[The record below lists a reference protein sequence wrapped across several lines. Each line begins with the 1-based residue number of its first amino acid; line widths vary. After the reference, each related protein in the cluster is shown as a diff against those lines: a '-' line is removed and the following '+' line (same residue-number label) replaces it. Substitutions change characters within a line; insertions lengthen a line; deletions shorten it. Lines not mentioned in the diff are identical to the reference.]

1 LKNSKVLVYNIDWS
15 LNEKEIEIN
24 LNNGYPILYITQ
36 LKNNNLIACDP
47 INVYFYSLGKF
58 KSKLICRPNMND
70 KVKKVVQLSDKE
82 NLIVCEDSIKIIEEK
97 DEKNHKYEIKD
108 LKLGK
113 YNNLIIS
120 SNRIV
125 VTNLNRIEI
134 YEYNNK
140 KLINIDN
147 IEFNAIDSIYSLI
160 YFDNIVVALGKD
172 KFYLFDIKSL
182 DSEEHPH
189 QINTLSHIR
198 KIDMNSFL
206 IWNDF
211 GNIIYYEYNKYN
223 ENQLKYNDMKYNE
236 NLLIY
241 NDMES
246 NENQLNNNMK
256 FNENQL
262 KYNNMKFNE
271 NQLFYINTKQITS
284 IIKLDDGSLI
294 ITNDSIGNK
303 KKKKIMEK
311 KKMEKNVP

>member
-1 LKNSKVLVYNIDWS
+1 
-15 LNEKEIEIN
+15 
-24 LNNGYPILYITQ
+24 
-36 LKNNNLIACDP
+36 
-47 INVYFYSLGKF
+47 
-58 KSKLICRPNMND
+58 MND
-70 KVKKVVQLSDKE
+70 RVKKVVQLNDKE
-82 NLIVCEDSIKIIEEK
+82 IIILCEDSIKLIDENFKIICLKKEK
-97 DEKNHKYEIKD
+97 CND
-108 LKLGK
+108 
-113 YNNLIIS
+113 LIIS

-189 QINTLSHIR
+189 QINTLSHIW

-303 KKKKIMEK
+303 KKKENNGEEEDGENCTLI
-311 KKMEKNVP
+311 

>member
-1 LKNSKVLVYNIDWS
+1 
-15 LNEKEIEIN
+15 
-24 LNNGYPILYITQ
+24 
-36 LKNNNLIACDP
+36 
-47 INVYFYSLGKF
+47 
-58 KSKLICRPNMND
+58 MND

-113 YNNLIIS
+113 YNDLIIS

-189 QINTLSHIR
+189 QINTLSHIW
-198 KIDMNSFL
+198 KIDMNSF
-206 IWNDF
+206 
-211 GNIIYYEYNKYN
+211 
-223 ENQLKYNDMKYNE
+223 
-236 NLLIY
+236 
-241 NDMES
+241 
-246 NENQLNNNMK
+246 
-256 FNENQL
+256 
-262 KYNNMKFNE
+262 
-271 NQLFYINTKQITS
+271 
-284 IIKLDDGSLI
+284 
-294 ITNDSIGNK
+294 
-303 KKKKIMEK
+303 
-311 KKMEKNVP
+311 